1 MFNSVLFLQIKHNLT
16 KTNFELFFRAGKTN
30 TFPVFHVENGKIQ
43 SMLWFYVCFNVEIRL
58 IWVKNKLFLRFM
70 YVFYWNYKVFLVK
83 KANFK

>member
-16 KTNFELFFRAGKTN
+16 KKNFEMYFRAGKTN

-83 KANFK
+83 KANFE